1 MVRQYKRDSFPGV
14 NITTSDGRV
23 KTADMDDAIGTLDKD
38 VPGIRLWNHRIVLDG
53 DSSIKCE
60 ECEMEEEIPEL
71 LEMTNGFRQVVY
83 KMYLLGKFKDTSCK
97 VQFETDNSVLNDNT
111 TNVGYTTTTNGSDSV
126 DFQKG
131 GQYRVDVGDG
141 EVITDGTVIYQ
152 STSSKYDVG
161 DLLTHH
167 ESLKLQKK
175 WSEKQSRNVNDAAP
189 PHGTSIGGMST
200 SGGLDT
206 SVGGVDTSSTSSLNI
221 DASDALD
228 EDEKKSLRDKVTN
241 KLGSFV

>member
-97 VQFETDNSVLNDNT
+97 VQFETDNSVLNHNT
-111 TNVGYTTTTNGSDSV
+111 KTTNGA
-126 DFQKG
+126 
-131 GQYRVDVGDG
+131 YCVDVGDG
-141 EVITDGTVIYQ
+141 EVVTDGTIIHK

-161 DLLTHH
+161 DLLTHN
-167 ESLKLQKK
+167 ESLELQKK

-206 SVGGVDTSSTSSLNI
+206 SAGGVDTSSTSSLNI

-241 KLGSFV
+241 KLGLFV